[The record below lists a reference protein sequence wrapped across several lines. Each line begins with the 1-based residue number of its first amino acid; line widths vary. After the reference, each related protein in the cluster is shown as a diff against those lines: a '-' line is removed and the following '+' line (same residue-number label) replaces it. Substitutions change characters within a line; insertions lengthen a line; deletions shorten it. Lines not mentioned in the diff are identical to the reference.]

1 MDIIAERLSQINQE
15 IQNVENEK
23 LQDERLL
30 GLFWEHPPAL
40 DPEVV
45 GRAMQQIRDR
55 ISGLEDRRRALLEEK
70 QALIVEGAIR
80 NRRGNGNN
88 GGN

>member
-1 MDIIAERLSQINQE
+1 MDIIAERLSQINHE

-23 LQDERLL
+23 LQDECLL

-40 DPEVV
+40 DPEVI

>member
-1 MDIIAERLSQINQE
+1 CRKTFPNQSGNSKCRKRE
-15 IQNVENEK
+15 AQYG
-23 LQDERLL
+23 RHLL
-30 GLFWEHPPAL
+30 GLFWEHPPPL
-40 DPEVV
+40 NPEAV

-55 ISGLEDRRRALLEEK
+55 ISGLEDRRGALLEEK